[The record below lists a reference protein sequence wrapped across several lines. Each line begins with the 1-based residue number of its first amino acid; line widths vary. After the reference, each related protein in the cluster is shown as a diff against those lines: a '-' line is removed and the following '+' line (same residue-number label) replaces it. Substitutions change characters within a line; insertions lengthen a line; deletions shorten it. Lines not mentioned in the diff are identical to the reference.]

1 MRQGEAREEL
11 LRSEQ
16 LSMAPEVCA
25 KPVTSCHKL
34 HLPRHAFRPPLVM
47 SQKEDDGAWL
57 SCPSC
62 GSHYVDFRQADRAL
76 F

>member
-34 HLPRHAFRPPLVM
+34 HLPRHAFRPPVVM
-47 SQKEDDGAWL
+47 SQREDDGA
-57 SCPSC
+57 
-62 GSHYVDFRQADRAL
+62 
-76 F
+76 